1 MCSTRVDV
9 ARGSCF
15 VFLPCISPCVTIT
28 SFSFFSSP
36 LDLRIDSTSAVLSLQ
51 WIRSPKPLL
60 LKTAFNKSPLRPRP
74 HESGVKNIRIR
85 VEGTSIL
92 FAVGAVNASRQG
104 QQNNSNVQKRCKKIV
119 VKSLN
124 SVKKSLFFLFLC
136 FPESELSPQ
145 IRGVNNWRKRQFNF
159 VNLWIINVLYFY
171 NTGDIFSRYYFFL
184 RNASVVLFSLKIC
197 KSE

>member
-1 MCSTRVDV
+1 MNCIVLVSAWSCKTLLDHTFKLWKVQSSLCSTRV

-15 VFLPCISPCVTIT
+15 VFLPCISPYVTIT

-119 VKSLN
+119 VKSLT
-124 SVKKSLFFLFLC
+124 SVKKSLFFFC
-136 FPESELSPQ
+136 F
-145 IRGVNNWRKRQFNF
+145 F
-159 VNLWIINVLYFY
+159 
-171 NTGDIFSRYYFFL
+171 FFL
-184 RNASVVLFSLKIC
+184 KVS
-197 KSE
+197 